1 MNLINKKLI
10 TQRVLSFQF
19 PDGEK
24 MEAIKKLIEGWQKA
38 LKDSDLEK
46 TKEKSVQ
53 GKFLNTFFENILGYS
68 DVTTGQEEYTLIQ
81 HPRIEDDSKEPDG
94 SLGWFTKDHKETRA
108 VIELKDAKTSLDKKQ
123 ASRAG
128 KLTPVEQAY
137 LYSTKYDGCNWIIVS
152 NFKEIRLYHKNKT
165 QEYYEKF
172 NILELHEDQEFKRF
186 YFTLCKENLIAKN
199 ISSTVDILADST
211 SEAEQDITKKFYK
224 EYREIRLKLIDHIV
238 TNHPNISKEVIL
250 EKAQKLLD
258 RFIFTLFCEDSSS
271 LLPLNIVKETYD
283 RALNSFSPSD
293 ERVWN
298 EFKGLF
304 QAIDKGNS
312 RVRPPINA
320 YNGGLFS
327 KDDVLDGLAI
337 KDDFW
342 EDLMSLT
349 SYDFETD
356 LNVNI
361 LGHIFEQSIS
371 DLENLKSE
379 LSDEVQE
386 QKKSKRKKDGIFY
399 TPEYITRFI
408 VEQTVGKYLEDNPDS
423 LETIKILDPA
433 CGSGAFPNQAHSY
446 LLAEHKA
453 RFEAKINEKL
463 KRGDALTLFDYDPI
477 ETNKGILLNNIFG
490 VDLNQESV
498 EITKLA
504 LWLKTASKSE
514 KLQNL
519 DKNIKCGNSLIADP
533 EFAGKRAF
541 DWNQSFKEVLDEGGF
556 DVIIGNPPYG
566 ADIDALYDWFEKNY
580 PATSQGHK
588 DTYKFFVD
596 KAMSLLKENGYLGYI
611 IPNTFLFQPKYKDLK
626 ELIEKYEYFV
636 VNLGDKIFEDA
647 EVPVCIL
654 IIKNTKQIA
663 DPVFI
668 DFSTYK
674 TNEELSLRLI
684 ALDIKEERLRQK
696 SSEEIFKKS
705 NLTLSDVLEVKDGGI
720 KYQRVNVGLS
730 NKGGNDLYERLFNK
744 NNENTFAH
752 TTPTW
757 YGSLIDRY
765 YISKTTEEV
774 FNLNYKEILKENEIV
789 FFSQELFDKDEKILW
804 RQTASYLQAVVVK
817 DNRWFRN
824 TIQGAYLK
832 DKYKQLDIYYCL
844 AIINSKLYHYYYT
857 TKIKEQGRVFPQ
869 VKLAYIKPLPFVIG
883 TVEQQEKASEIA
895 QLISTKNQ
903 NFVELRNEAIDFI
916 SKDLGITKNK
926 HLDDLATLGWNEFS
940 DLLTKQRVKLNVEKK
955 EQLFDWYKKKQAA
968 LKNLL
973 SEINQ
978 LEIQLDKLVYKIFK
992 LTDEEIRL
1000 IEEAVV

>member
-24 MEAIKKLIEGWQKA
+24 MEAIKKLVDGWQKA

-94 SLGWFTKDHKETRA
+94 SLGWFTKDHKETRV

-165 QEYYEKF
+165 QEYFEKF

-199 ISSTVDILADST
+199 ISSTIDVLADST

-238 TNHPNISKEVIL
+238 GNHPEINKEVVL

-304 QAIDKGNS
+304 QAIDKGNA

-320 YNGGLFS
+320 YNGGLFA
-327 KDDVLDGLAI
+327 KDDVLDGLSI

-342 EDLMSLT
+342 ADLMSLT
-349 SYDFETD
+349 TYDFETD

-379 LSDEVQE
+379 LSGGVQE

-408 VEQTVGKYLEDNPDS
+408 VEQTVGRFIEENPDS

-463 KRGDALTLFDYDPI
+463 KRGDALTLFDYNPV

-519 DKNIKCGNSLIADP
+519 DKNIKCGNSLISDP
-533 EFAGKRAF
+533 EIAGKRAF
-541 DWNQSFKEVLDEGGF
+541 NWNESFKEVLDEGGF

-580 PATSQGHK
+580 PSTSQGHK

-596 KAMSLLKENGYLGYI
+596 KAMSLLKKDGYLGYI

-636 VNLGDKIFEDA
+636 INLGDKIFEDA

-654 IIKNTKQIA
+654 IIKNTKQTNTPLFVDLSYLK
-663 DPVFI
+663 DPD
-668 DFSTYK
+668 DFSIKLIGLDFEKERSNQKNY
-674 TNEELSLRLI
+674 LSLF
-684 ALDIKEERLRQK
+684 AKSKKTLDDVFELKDAGIQYHR
-696 SSEEIFKKS
+696 S
-705 NLTLSDVLEVKDGGI
+705 NI
-720 KYQRVNVGLS
+720 GLQ
-730 NKGGNDLYERLFNK
+730 NKGGNDLYERAFQNINDRK
-744 NNENTFAH
+744 FVNYKKTF
-752 TTPTW
+752 

-765 YISKTTEEV
+765 FKASDTEEE
-774 FNLNYKEILKENEIV
+774 FNLDYRDILNDNEQV
-789 FFSQELFDKDEKILW
+789 SFFRDAFSKDKIIW
-804 RQTASYLQAVVVK
+804 RQTSADIKAMISLEEM
-817 DNRWFRN
+817 WFRN
-824 TIQGAYLK
+824 TIQCAFLK
-832 DKYKQLDIYYCL
+832 AEYVGKVDLHFALGVFNSSLYKFYYRY
-844 AIINSKLYHYYYT
+844 KVR
-857 TKIKEQGRVFPQ
+857 EQGRVFPQ
-869 VKLAYIKPLPFVIG
+869 VKLTYLRPIPFVIPSKE
-883 TVEQQEKASEIA
+883 TQEAIKVKVEEMLTTTSAYKEEIA
-895 QLISTKNQ
+895 RVS
-903 NFVELRNEAIDFI
+903 NFL
-916 SKDLGITKNK
+916 LGEYGVKENK
-926 HLDDLATLGWNEFS
+926 TIQSMATLGWNEFVEMLS
-940 DLLTKQRVKLNVEKK
+940 KQRVKLSVEKK
-955 EQLFDWYKKKQAA
+955 EELFNWFKNKKSQLANMKSRLDVLDNEIDKKVYSAFSISNEEQ
-968 LKNLL
+968 
-973 SEINQ
+973 
-978 LEIQLDKLVYKIFK
+978 KLV
-992 LTDEEIRL
+992 EEFL
-1000 IEEAVV
+1000 I